1 MTWQEKF
8 ESQFRWERR
17 GGKNVRVRISD
28 NTIISDKEYVKLYK
42 TAQSD
47 TATQRRESFGKE
59 QFLDQFIWSDKSGPG
74 GKLQTRRQAK
84 ELNKSRLPLTIN
96 LKGGGTRTIHPSHPE
111 YNKYKSGELKINN
124 EFRLPGEDR
133 SPIKIDLEGGGT
145 RTIYPNHPE
154 YLRYKTGMKPLPNK
168 FTLPGSTV
176 PSDVSPNESLA
187 INPTGPTAYD
197 AKAAGGLQAWYR
209 GGPRTLKQA
218 RADSNAYFIQEG
230 WLDAKNP
237 KNSVLPYKNKRLMNE
252 ISREFRAGRA
262 TVFTNKGGKD
272 FLHYKGQVYQK
283 PTKGG

>member
-47 TATQRRESFGKE
+47 TATQRREAFGKE
-59 QFLDQFIWSDKSGPG
+59 KFLDNYIWSDEPGPG
-74 GKLQTRRQAK
+74 GKLQTRQQAK

-154 YLRYKTGMKPLPNK
+154 YLRYKTGMTPLPTT
-168 FTLPGSTV
+168 FTLPGATV
-176 PSDVSPNESLA
+176 PSDVSPNKNSLN
-187 INPTGPTAYD
+187 IGPTAYD
-197 AKAAGGLQAWYR
+197 AKAAGGLQSWHR

-230 WLDAKNP
+230 WLSKDGK
-237 KNSVLPYKNKRLMNE
+237 SDVLPSSNKRLMNE

-262 TVFTNKGGKD
+262 TVFTRGGND
-272 FLHYKGQVYQK
+272 FLHYKGRVYQK
-283 PTKGG
+283 PSKGG